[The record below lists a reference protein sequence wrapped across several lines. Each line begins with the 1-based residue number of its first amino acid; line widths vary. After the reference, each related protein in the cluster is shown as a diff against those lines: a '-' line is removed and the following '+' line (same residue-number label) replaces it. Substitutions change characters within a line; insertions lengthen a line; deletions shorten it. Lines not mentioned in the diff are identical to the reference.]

1 MSAPVTF
8 NIPLAELQAVALA
21 AGNKDIR
28 PYLNGVAF
36 EFAADG
42 LYLVA
47 TDGHRI
53 HVIKAT
59 VEEAFGVSGLTG
71 QTLIVPIQP
80 INSLKAPARRKDAKA
95 GIAVSPASTSDKTL
109 WHVSFDLGD
118 SDRTNTTTV
127 HGYTYPDWRRVL
139 PKPAQQR
146 IAIDQPG
153 ATVNPQYLA
162 DAVKALALLSRE
174 RTPAY
179 QYQFV
184 EPNYSH
190 VTGKGDPWAS
200 GVYVLGASPA
210 AAQFVAFAM
219 PYAYVVKGQ
228 AIVLD
233 LPDWLSPPKAVED
246 LGDLV

>member
-1 MSAPVTF
+1 MTTAITF

-21 AGNKDIR
+21 AGVRDVR
-28 PYLNGVAF
+28 YYLNGVAF
-36 EFAADG
+36 DFTAEG

-53 HVIKAT
+53 HVIKAQ
-59 VEEAFGVSGLTG
+59 VEEAVGLAGLVG
-71 QTLIVPIQP
+71 QTLIVPTDAIKQ
-80 INSLKAPARRKDAKA
+80 IKAPPRTKHPRVTVAIEPAKDASGQA
-95 GIAVSPASTSDKTL
+95 THRFTFGLNIA
-109 WHVSFDLGD
+109 DLAIIG
-118 SDRTNTTTV
+118 R
-127 HGYTYPDWRRVL
+127 YPDWRRVL
-139 PKPAQQR
+139 PKPALQR
-146 IAIDQPG
+146 IACDQPG
-153 ATVNPQYLA
+153 ATFSPQYLA
-162 DAVKALALLSRE
+162 DAVKALALLAES

-184 EPNYSH
+184 EPNFSH
-190 VTGKGDPWAS
+190 VTGKGDRTAS
-200 GVYVLGASPA
+200 GLYVLGASPA